1 MKGSKEML
9 KEVRIENRMS
19 AYLGRPDGRGK
30 RPAIIHLHERYGIVQ
45 HTSDLAQKLLDAG
58 YIVLVPDLFS
68 RFIGDRKALA
78 NGDLHVELSDEE
90 VLQDLDAAI
99 AHLKTLPEADASRLA
114 MVGVCQTGRQPLL
127 VSAERNYLAGAVV
140 LYGAIYKRDWEPHPL
155 RPQPVDRLLERVSCP
170 VQGIFAEL
178 DNLISLEDILRMRNV
193 LEQAKK
199 SFDIRVYPE
208 APHGFLND
216 TMPGRY
222 RPEQA
227 KAAWQEIISF
237 LNMVLDGG
245 WNRERVFWRFEADS
259 SPNYDFTKHKRWA

>member
-1 MKGSKEML
+1 ML
-9 KEVRIENRMS
+9 KEVRIDNRMS
-19 AYLGRPDGRGK
+19 AYWGRPDGGGK
-30 RPAIIHLHERYGIVQ
+30 RPAVIHLHERYGIVQ
-45 HTSDLAQKLLDAG
+45 HTSDLAQKLLEAG
-58 YIVLVPDLFS
+58 YVVLVPDLFS
-68 RFIGDRKALA
+68 RFTGDRQGLA
-78 NGDLHVELSDEE
+78 SGDLHVELSDEE
-90 VLQDLDAAI
+90 VLQDLDASVAY
-99 AHLKTLPEADASRLA
+99 LQTLAEVDGSRLA
-114 MVGVCQTGRQPLL
+114 MIGVCQTGRQPLL
-127 VSAERNYLAGAVV
+127 VSAERDYLAGVVV

-193 LEQAKK
+193 LEKAKK
-199 SFDIRVYPE
+199 SFDIRIYPD

-227 KAAWQEIISF
+227 EAAWREIISF
-237 LNMVLDGG
+237 LNTVLDSG
-245 WNRERVFWRFEADS
+245 WNPERVIWRFDGDS